1 MGKSKKPL
9 VGKIFLA
16 FIGLLVMIL
25 AIQYLPEI
33 LKLTISVDRFRDYIL
48 STGNLGPIIFILFQI
63 LQTVIAPIPGEV
75 IQIAGGYIYGV
86 LLGTFYTTAGM
97 LLGAVIAFY
106 FARFLGGTLIENLL
120 KKKRSQWM
128 AGMVDN
134 KKFSIFLFIMFIIPG
149 LPKDLFVYAAGLSPI
164 KPLRFFMILL
174 VARFPWLLASVSIG
188 SNIYQKNYVSTIII
202 SGVSV
207 LAFILGLIYKDKLI
221 NKLTKFNKSTDESS

>member
-1 MGKSKKPL
+1 MGKSKKSL
-9 VGKIFLA
+9 VGKILLA
-16 FIGLLVMIL
+16 FIGLLVMFL
-25 AIQYLPEI
+25 AIRYLPEI
-33 LKLTISVDRFRDYIL
+33 LKLTVSIDRFRDYIL
-48 STGNLGPIIFILFQI
+48 ATGKLGPIIFILFQI

-75 IQIAGGYIYGV
+75 VQIAGGYIYGV
-86 LLGTFYTTAGM
+86 FLGTFYTTAGM

-149 LPKDLFVYAAGLSPI
+149 LPKDLFVYAAGLTPI

-221 NKLTKFNKSTDESS
+221 NKLSKFNKSTDESS